1 MFSFRSS
8 ALQLILPPAALLL
21 GMVLAFHPAHAAES
35 IVVKLDQAKIIQ
47 LPEGT
52 STVIVGNP
60 GVADVTLLK
69 KKGRMILTAKGF
81 GETNMLALDAQ
92 GNSIGESIVR
102 VVAADNS
109 LIVQRGLERES
120 YSCSPRCQPTVTL
133 GDTPRYMSE
142 AAGQVQQRNTFSAP
156 PAR

>member
-1 MFSFRSS
+1 MFRLRSS
-8 ALQLILPPAALLL
+8 FLQLILPPAALLL
-21 GMVLAFHPAHAAES
+21 GTIMAFDRAGATES
-35 IVVKLDQAKIIQ
+35 ITVKLDQAKIIQ

-69 KKGRMILTAKGF
+69 KKGRMVLTAKGF

-102 VVAADNS
+102 VVAADNA

-120 YSCSPRCQPTVTL
+120 YSCNPRCQPTVTL
-133 GDTPRYMSE
+133 GDTGRYLQE

-156 PAR
+156 AR

>member
-1 MFSFRSS
+1 MSLFSRSF
-8 ALQLILPPAALLL
+8 LHLVLPPAALLL
-21 GMVLAFHPAHAAES
+21 GSFLSLDKAAAAET
-35 IVVKLDQAKIIQ
+35 ITVVLDQAKIIQ
-47 LPEGT
+47 LPERT

-69 KKGRMILTAKGF
+69 KNGRMIITAKGF

-102 VVAADNS
+102 VVAPENA

-120 YSCSPRCQPTVTL
+120 YSCNPRCQPTVNL
-133 GDTPRYMSE
+133 GDTTKFM
-142 AAGQVQQRNTFSAP
+142 ADTAGQVQQRNTFSSP
-156 PAR
+156 TR

>member
-1 MFSFRSS
+1 MFRLRSS
-8 ALQLILPPAALLL
+8 LLQLILPPAALLL
-21 GMVLAFHPAHAAES
+21 CTIMAFDRAGATES
-35 IVVKLDQAKIIQ
+35 ITVKLDQAKIIQ

-69 KKGRMILTAKGF
+69 KKGRMVLTAKGF

-102 VVAADNS
+102 VVAADNA

-120 YSCSPRCQPTVTL
+120 YSCNPRCQPTVTL
-133 GDTPRYMSE
+133 GDTPRYLQD
-142 AAGQVQQRNTFSAP
+142 AAAQVQQRNTFSAP
-156 PAR
+156 VR

>member
-1 MFSFRSS
+1 MFNFRHRI
-8 ALQLILPPAALLL
+8 LQLVLPPATLLL
-21 GMVLAFHPAHAAES
+21 GMFMSLDRAAAAE
-35 IVVKLDQAKIIQ
+35 IITVILDQAKIIQ
-47 LPEGT
+47 LPERT

-69 KKGRMILTAKGF
+69 KNGRMIITAKGF

-92 GNSIGESIVR
+92 GNSIGESLVR
-102 VVAADNS
+102 VVAPEHA

-120 YSCSPRCQPTVTL
+120 YSCNPRCQPTVNL
-133 GDTPRYMSE
+133 GDTTRFMTE
-142 AAGQVQQRNTFSAP
+142 TAGQVQQRNTFSS